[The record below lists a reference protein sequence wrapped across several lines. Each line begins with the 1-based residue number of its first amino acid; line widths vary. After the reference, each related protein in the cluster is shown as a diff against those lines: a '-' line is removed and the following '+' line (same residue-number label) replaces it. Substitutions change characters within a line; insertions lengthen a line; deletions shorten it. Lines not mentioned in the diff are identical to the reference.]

1 MLQCTILSI
10 MMHCTNQPKYEIGI
24 KMKTTEINNF
34 LAPAIAFNQ
43 LVLKNV
49 ETVIGMQVESF
60 KAYSDLGF
68 RNLNAGLEI
77 KTIDEL
83 NAYVEDLKI
92 VAKKVND
99 QVTRDLETLGKINA
113 QFIEEARKLP
123 TPKKVTPA
131 AKKAA

>member
-1 MLQCTILSI
+1 
-10 MMHCTNQPKYEIGI
+10 
-24 KMKTTEINNF
+24 MKATEINNF

-83 NAYVEDLKI
+83 NAYLEELKV

-99 QVTRDLETLGKINA
+99 QVTQDLETLGKINA

-123 TPKKVTPA
+123 TQKKPA
-131 AKKAA
+131 PATKKAA